1 MSPPQEL
8 DAAAI
13 HHEPHAYDDPT
24 DLEKKTSPNDAP
36 PENDPFGNE
45 ECGEVQYRVM
55 KWWYVSLPTLCFLL
69 PCWTAI

>member
-13 HHEPHAYDDPT
+13 HHEPNVYEDPT
-24 DLEKKTSPNDAP
+24 DLEKKANESPPD
-36 PENDPFGNE
+36 NDPFGNE

-55 KWWYVSLPTLCFLL
+55 KWW
-69 PCWTAI
+69 